1 MVMQAFFFRKK
12 SAGYCGFTIHS
23 PAFAGTVVP
32 ESSIMRRRRLF
43 LALAL
48 CVGLELCAF
57 RPLAQ
62 QSSAKPSAAGAPIPD
77 IPTVMLQV
85 QAHQRELDKVK
96 ENYTFREIQQTDDL
110 DSSGR
115 VKKTETEENEIFFV
129 NGHHI
134 ERMVKKNGK
143 DLSPDEQKKEQ
154 ERVTKEVE
162 KAQKLPPGKSMEG
175 GEVSITRILAIM
187 KVSNPRRVS
196 LNGRDTI
203 VFDFVGDPHAQTH
216 GLAEDAS
223 KKLAGTLWIDE
234 RDREV
239 VKLTVHFDENF
250 HVGGGLVANVQ
261 AGSSFQFEQAKVN
274 NEIWLPTG
282 GEAHLQARVLL
293 VKGYRQN
300 LRFQDSDFQRFHAE
314 ASQQVGATVHTQ

>member
-1 MVMQAFFFRKK
+1 
-12 SAGYCGFTIHS
+12 
-23 PAFAGTVVP
+23 
-32 ESSIMRRRRLF
+32 MRRRCLF
-43 LALAL
+43 IVLT
-48 CVGLELCAF
+48 LCAVLPLSAL
-57 RPLAQ
+57 RPVAQ

-77 IPTVMLQV
+77 IPTLMMQV

-96 ENYTFREIQQTDDL
+96 ENYTFREVQQTDDL

-203 VFDFVGDPHAQTH
+203 AFDFVGDPHAQTH

-300 LRFQDSDFQRFHAE
+300 VRFQDSDFQRFHAE
-314 ASQQVGATVHTQ
+314 ASQQAGATVHTQ